1 MSEVYSIGMPRKVF
15 SGLDSI
21 LKIEEI
27 IKMCGAKKVVL
38 ITDKGVF
45 NAGILEKPLE
55 VLRGLNVE
63 INIISDVPT
72 EPEKKQVMQIFKEA
86 NEFKAD
92 LIIAIG
98 GGSVMD
104 TTKLV
109 AVLMKNE
116 GYRENIL
123 DTSLIIENGVKTVM
137 VPTSSGTGAEVTPNA
152 IVIIP
157 EEELKVGI
165 VTDKF
170 IGDYVILDPQ
180 MTKSLPPHITASTGI
195 DAFCHCIECFISK
208 KSNPISDIFA
218 LKGINLISKY
228 IRRAY
233 INGNDMEARENML
246 LAAFYGGLSIS
257 SASTVAV
264 HALSYPLGG
273 KYRIAHGVS
282 NAMLLPYVM
291 EFNAN
296 SILDKLI
303 IVANEMDID
312 VAGLSKEEIG
322 KKVISEIY
330 LLVKDLKI
338 PSDLTK
344 FGITKEDIETLVD
357 AAAKVTRLL
366 NNNPKEMTRDDMKNI
381 YMKLL

>member
-55 VLRGLNVE
+55 VLRSLNVE

-312 VAGLSKEEIG
+312 VAGLSKEDIG

>member
-45 NAGILEKPLE
+45 NAGILEKSLE
-55 VLRGLNVE
+55 VLRSLNVE

-291 EFNAN
+291 EFNAD

-312 VAGLSKEEIG
+312 VAGLAKEDIG

-366 NNNPKEMTRDDMKNI
+366 NNNPKEMTRDDMRNI
-381 YMKLL
+381 YLKLL

>member
-55 VLRGLNVE
+55 VLRSLNVE

-233 INGNDMEARENML
+233 INGSDMEARENML

-312 VAGLSKEEIG
+312 VAGLSKEDIG

>member
-15 SGLDSI
+15 SGLNSI

-27 IKMCGAKKVVL
+27 IKICGAKKVVL

-45 NAGILEKPLE
+45 NAGILEKPIEL
-55 VLRGLNVE
+55 LKSLNVE
-63 INIISDVPT
+63 INIINDVPT
-72 EPEKKQVMQIFKEA
+72 EPEKKQVMGIFNEA
-86 NEFKAD
+86 NKFKAD

-104 TTKLV
+104 TSKLI

-116 GYRENIL
+116 AYRENIF
-123 DTSLIIENGVKTVM
+123 DTSLIKENGVKTVM
-137 VPTSSGTGAEVTPNA
+137 IPTSAGTGAEVTPNS

-157 EEELKVGI
+157 EKELKVGI
-165 VTDKF
+165 VTEKF

-180 MTKSLPPHITASTGI
+180 MTKSLPAHITASTGI

-208 KSNPISDIFA
+208 KANPISDIFA

-228 IRRAY
+228 IRRACKD
-233 INGNDMEARENML
+233 GNDMVARENML

-291 EFNAN
+291 EFNSD
-296 SILDKLI
+296 SILDKLEMVASEMNI
-303 IVANEMDID
+303 EIV
-312 VAGLSKEEIG
+312 GLSKEEIG

-330 LLVKDLKI
+330 TLVKDLNI

-344 FGITKEDIETLVD
+344 LGVTKEDLETLVD

-366 NNNPKEMTRDDMKNI
+366 SNNPKEMTRDDMKDI
-381 YMKLL
+381 YSKLL

>member
-15 SGLDSI
+15 SGLHSI

-27 IKMCGAKKVVL
+27 IKICGAKKIVL

-45 NAGILEKPLE
+45 NAGILEKPLD
-55 VLRGLNVE
+55 VLRSLNVE

-123 DTSLIIENGVKTVM
+123 DTSLIIENGVITVM

-180 MTKSLPPHITASTGI
+180 MTKSLPSHITASTGI

-330 LLVKDLKI
+330 LLVKDLNI

-344 FGITKEDIETLVD
+344 FGITKDDIETLVV

-366 NNNPKEMTRDDMKNI
+366 NNNPKEMTRDDMRAI
-381 YMKLL
+381 YLKLL

>member
-55 VLRGLNVE
+55 VLRSLNVE

-330 LLVKDLKI
+330 LMVKDLKI

>member
-27 IKMCGAKKVVL
+27 IKICGAKKVVL

-55 VLRGLNVE
+55 VLRSLNVE

-195 DAFCHCIECFISK
+195 DAFCHCIECYISK

-233 INGNDMEARENML
+233 LNGNDMQARENML

-291 EFNAN
+291 EFNAK

-303 IVANEMDID
+303 IVANEMDIE
-312 VAGLSKEEIG
+312 VAGLSKEDIG

-366 NNNPKEMTRDDMKNI
+366 NNNPKEMTRDDMRDI
-381 YMKLL
+381 YLKLL

>member
-55 VLRGLNVE
+55 VLRSLNVE